1 MYTIKHA
8 AELTGLSATTMRAW
22 ERRYGIVSPGRTESG
37 GYRLYDAEDVRA
49 LTVMASLVHQGWAPR
64 QAADEAR
71 RLIEAGDEPVHVAPA
86 GSPAQVE
93 DLVEAAVALDAV
105 AVSRVLDER
114 FSLASFEAVV
124 DGWLM

>member
-22 ERRYGIVSPGRTESG
+22 ERRYGIVRPGRTETG

-71 RLIEAGDEPVHVAPA
+71 RVIEAGETPAAEVPDPARSGAPA
-86 GSPAQVE
+86 GTE
-93 DLVEAAVALDAV
+93 DLVEAAAALDAV
-105 AVSRVLDER
+105 AVSKVLDER
-114 FSLASFEAVV
+114 FSLASF
-124 DGWLM
+124 